1 MATVARKEHWKDEP
15 DEQDYPAALS
25 YLSLVTNEAGAEAL
39 VEALKKAPIVRRMA
53 KDLLRASKLEALP
66 VDNVHVQKDLKKV
79 QKGRRLSP
87 VLLVAGDLAA
97 DTPLTIADGYH
108 RICASYHIY
117 EDAVIPCRLVDRDVE
132 EGSPVHAK

>member
-1 MATVARKEHWKDEP
+1 MTGTGARRTAGARRQAGWRRWRAKEHWKDEP

-66 VDNVHVQKDLKKV
+66 STTSTCK
-79 QKGRRLSP
+79 R
-87 VLLVAGDLAA
+87 
-97 DTPLTIADGYH
+97 T
-108 RICASYHIY
+108 
-117 EDAVIPCRLVDRDVE
+117 
-132 EGSPVHAK
+132 